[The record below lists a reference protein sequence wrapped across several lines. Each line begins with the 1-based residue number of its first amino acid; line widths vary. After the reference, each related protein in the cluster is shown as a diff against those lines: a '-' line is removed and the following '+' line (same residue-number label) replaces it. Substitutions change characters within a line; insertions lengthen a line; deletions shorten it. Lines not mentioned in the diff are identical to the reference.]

1 MSEHL
6 ETSSCRPESIPPLRL
21 AVIFAVRGNFANI
34 QKTLD
39 CLQCQ
44 TAVDRIDLLV
54 TSDSPALLREAER
67 HVGAR
72 GVLVNPRFLLNH
84 ASELAGA
91 RLLAAHEA
99 TAEIITIAEDHSFPD
114 PNFASELL
122 EVFDSFPEVLAASP
136 LVHNPNPETAVS
148 RAYFILAH
156 GCLNPIPG
164 SSRTSE
170 AARLPWHNTTY
181 RRTAFL
187 SAARDVGLMQAE
199 GLLQAEIRRPSSNAR
214 FVHCQQTALW
224 HVNISRLG
232 PALWETFHGGRVFGA
247 ERARYERWGQGV
259 RLVRAGL
266 FPLVAVRKVIQCS
279 HQLFSN
285 SFPVQSMATLAC
297 ASLLAFAH
305 AFGESVGN
313 ILGKGDSA
321 VQGANWEYNRARFL
335 KPEERHLVVSE
346 GAFAGLLSLQAK
358 RFETGQPQAMIPDG

>member
-1 MSEHL
+1 VVFAA
-6 ETSSCRPESIPPLRL
+6 RGRFASIK
-21 AVIFAVRGNFANI
+21 
-34 QKTLD
+34 KTFD
-39 CLQCQ
+39 CLQSQ
-44 TAVDRIDLLV
+44 TAVDRIDLLL

-67 HVGAR
+67 HIQAR

-84 ASELAGA
+84 TPELASA
-91 RLLAAHEA
+91 RLIAARAA
-99 TAEIITIAEDHSFPD
+99 TADILTIAGDHSFPD
-114 PNFASELL
+114 PNFAEELL
-122 EVFDSFPEVLAASP
+122 AVFDSVPEILAASP
-136 LVHNPNPETAVS
+136 LVHNPNSETAVS

-199 GLLQAEIRRPSSNAR
+199 GLLQAEIRRTTPNAR

-279 HQLFSN
+279 HQFFSN

-346 GAFAGLLSLQAK
+346 GAFAGLPSLQAK
-358 RFETGQPQAMIPDG
+358 RFETSQPQAMIPDG